1 MRLAMR
7 RAKEGF
13 TLIEIVIAL
22 VLAGL
27 LASLA
32 GPMLSGAIK
41 GNATALQNLSNEV
54 TLQSLMEQ
62 SINYR
67 QTNYKTTTFA
77 DLKTYAVS
85 QATGSFTVDTTK
97 TGFCTLSG
105 TTFVVNASATK
116 GYYYLLTLKNT
127 GTGESLSMLFA
138 SSSESS

>member
-1 MRLAMR
+1 MR
-7 RAKEGF
+7 RATDGF

-54 TLQSLMEQ
+54 TLQSIMEKA
-62 SINYR
+62 IARR
-67 QTNYKTTTFA
+67 QASPTPTFA
-77 DLKTYAVS
+77 QLKSDVQANDLEAGFVIDS
-85 QATGSFTVDTTK
+85 TK

-105 TTFVVNASATK
+105 TTFTVNTALTS
-116 GYYYLLTLKNT
+116 GNYYLLTLKNS
-127 GTGESLSMLFA
+127 GTGETLSMLFA
-138 SSSESS
+138 SSTPSS

>member
-1 MRLAMR
+1 MR
-7 RAKEGF
+7 RAREGF

-54 TLQSLMEQ
+54 TLQSTMEKA
-62 SINYR
+62 IARR
-67 QTNYKTTTFA
+67 QANSSQTFA
-77 DLKTYAVS
+77 SFKSDVQTYDLT
-85 QATGSFTVDTTK
+85 TGFVIDSTK

-105 TTFVVNASATK
+105 TTFTVNTALTS
-116 GYYYLLTLKNT
+116 GNYYLLTLKNS
-127 GTGESLSMLFA
+127 GTGETLSMLFA
-138 SSSESS
+138 SSATSS

>member
-1 MRLAMR
+1 MR
-7 RAKEGF
+7 RAKDGF

-54 TLQSLMEQ
+54 TLQDLMEKMIQ
-62 SINYR
+62 AQKSRTLVQFKSYIDSYSS
-67 QTNYKTTTFA
+67 FPSGFSV
-77 DLKTYAVS
+77 YA
-85 QATGSFTVDTTK
+85 AK

-105 TTFVVNASATK
+105 TTFVVDTSATT
-116 GYYYLLTLKNT
+116 GSYYMLTLKNA
-127 GTGESLSMLFA
+127 GTGESLTMLFA
-138 SSSESS
+138 SSS

>member
-1 MRLAMR
+1 MR
-7 RAKEGF
+7 RAREGF

-54 TLQSLMEQ
+54 TLQSTMEKAIARRQ
-62 SINYR
+62 ANPTQTFAAFKSDV
-67 QTNYKTTTFA
+67 QTNDLTTGF
-77 DLKTYAVS
+77 V
-85 QATGSFTVDTTK
+85 VDSTK

-105 TTFVVNASATK
+105 TTFTVNTALTS
-116 GYYYLLTLKNT
+116 GNYYLLTLKNSS
-127 GTGESLSMLFA
+127 TGETLSMLFA
-138 SSSESS
+138 SSTTSS